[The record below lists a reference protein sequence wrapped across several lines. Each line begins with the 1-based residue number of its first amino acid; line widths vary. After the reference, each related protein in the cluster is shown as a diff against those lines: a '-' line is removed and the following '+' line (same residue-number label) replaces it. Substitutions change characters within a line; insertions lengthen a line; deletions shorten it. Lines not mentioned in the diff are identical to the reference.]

1 MLRIVFLEHN
11 EMFVGGN
18 KPQKIQKTKF
28 RKNSDS
34 ERYSNQ
40 HKHHDKSTYRLLKQ
54 EEEYELE
61 NRTPKRN

>member
-1 MLRIVFLEHN
+1 MM

-28 RKNSDS
+28 RKNAES
-34 ERYSNQ
+34 EKYSSK

-54 EEEYELE
+54 EEEYELK
-61 NRTPKRN
+61 NTFTKRN

>member
-1 MLRIVFLEHN
+1 M

-28 RKNSDS
+28 RKNADS

-61 NRTPKRN
+61 NRHTKRN

>member
-1 MLRIVFLEHN
+1 MLVN
-11 EMFVGGN
+11 GN

-28 RKNSDS
+28 RKNADS
-34 ERYSNQ
+34 EKYSNK

-61 NRTPKRN
+61 SRITKRN

>member
-1 MLRIVFLEHN
+1 
-11 EMFVGGN
+11 MFAGGN
-18 KPQKIQKTKF
+18 KTQKIQKTKF
-28 RKNSDS
+28 RKNADS

-61 NRTPKRN
+61 KRTTKRN

>member
-1 MLRIVFLEHN
+1 MQ
-11 EMFVGGN
+11 MFVGGN

-28 RKNSDS
+28 RKNADS
-34 ERYSNQ
+34 ERYNSNK

-61 NRTPKRN
+61 SRITKRN